1 MSTRALGIAIIV
13 LGLASAASAAETY
26 IGTGID
32 PSGQLYILT
41 KRHREITPRKDPK
54 QVGFA
59 RAEISPD
66 GRSVG
71 WLALYP
77 NSETDYPIPLKL
89 VTYTDGEERTFS
101 GTGLPIKRWCFEAE
115 GKQVAFEQETVRGG
129 IDSHY
134 ELRDIATGELVEKY
148 DPDPN
153 AEMAAKPPRWVADV
167 NSKP

>member
-1 MSTRALGIAIIV
+1 MRASGIAIVV
-13 LGLASAASAAETY
+13 LGLWAVAPSAETY
-26 IGTGID
+26 IATGID
-32 PSGQLYILT
+32 PSGQLYIVT
-41 KRHREITPRKDPK
+41 RHHREVMPNMQPK

-59 RAEISPD
+59 RVEIAPD

-77 NSETDYPIPLKL
+77 NSETDYPIPMAL
-89 VTYTDGEERTFS
+89 VTYTGGETRTFN

-115 GKQVAFEQETVRGG
+115 GNQVAFEQETVHGG
-129 IDSHY
+129 ADAHY
-134 ELRDIATGELVEKY
+134 ELRDVATGKLVEKY
-148 DPDPN
+148 DPDPS